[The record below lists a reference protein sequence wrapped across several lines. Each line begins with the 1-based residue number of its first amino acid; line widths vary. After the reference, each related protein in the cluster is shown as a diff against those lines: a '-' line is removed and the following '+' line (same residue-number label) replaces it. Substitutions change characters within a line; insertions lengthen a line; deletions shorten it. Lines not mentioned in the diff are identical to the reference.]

1 MLRLIL
7 ALAVALALTRPATAQ
22 QGPPPAAAPSPKE
35 KILLEMPQGWYPKGT
50 QRSDKGET
58 TMLYPPG
65 QGGETWSEMLVLQ
78 VVRDSQ
84 AMPHNYVQQIVE
96 ASRTNCDAVGP
107 SPVTEKSINGYP
119 AAALTV
125 SCTKGKRTGKG
136 GLVMVVAMRGREAL
150 YVVQRLWQGP
160 AFGRNEAVPVPQDML
175 KTWGA
180 FARTIGLCDQVDPKH
195 PCPK

>member
-1 MLRLIL
+1 MLRPLL
-7 ALAVALALTRPATAQ
+7 APVVTLAAVVALAQ
-22 QGPPPAAAPSPKE
+22 PAAAQPAPQPKE
-35 KILLEMPQGWYPKGT
+35 KILLDMPAGWQAKGT

-65 QGGETWSEMLVLQ
+65 QGSESWSEMLVLQ

-84 AMPHNYVQQIVE
+84 AMPHNYVAQIVE

-107 SPVTEKSINGYP
+107 SPTTEKSINGYP

-125 SCTKGKRTGKG
+125 SCTKGKRTGMG

-160 AFGRNEAVPVPQDML
+160 AFGRNEAVPVPQGML
-175 KTWGA
+175 KDWGA
-180 FARTIGLCDQVDPKH
+180 FARTVGLCDQVDAKH